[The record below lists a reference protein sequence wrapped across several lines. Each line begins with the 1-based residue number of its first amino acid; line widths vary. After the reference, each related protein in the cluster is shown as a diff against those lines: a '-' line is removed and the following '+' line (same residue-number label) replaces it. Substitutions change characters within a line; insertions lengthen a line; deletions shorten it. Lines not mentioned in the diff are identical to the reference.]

1 MEKNIL
7 VINIGSS
14 SKKYSL
20 YRGEYL
26 LLSAHFERDKEAFA
40 LSYLEEGAQP
50 ISLAIFTESLSYFY
64 EELKKRDFLKEG
76 DVLDCIG
83 IRLVATGIY
92 FTEDRL
98 VDDAFLGQLSLVAEE
113 DIAHISPLQ
122 KELSFA
128 RELFQNSKI
137 VAVSDSAFHR
147 TMPELAKN
155 YALPKALSEATGTQ
169 RFGYHGISLSSIVKN
184 LSSRPLGL
192 ERRVIICHLG
202 SGSSITALLDG
213 KSIDTSMGY
222 SPLEGVVM
230 SSRVGNIDVGAVLHL
245 VEKEGVQ
252 KVQEILYK
260 ESGLLAISELS
271 DDMRVL
277 IDKEKEGHVGA
288 HDAIEAFVY
297 AIQKYIGMY
306 ISILGGLDLIVFS
319 GTIGERSFILRERIC
334 SKLAWCNVH
343 LNSEKNNHAKS
354 GDYIGEEGSLSVC
367 VVHTNEDLEIM
378 QRTKAF
384 I

>member
-20 YRGEYL
+20 YRGEEL
-26 LLSAHFERDKEAFA
+26 PFSAHFEKDKETFA
-40 LSYLEEGAQP
+40 LTYLGEEAQS
-50 ISLAIFTESLSYFY
+50 ISLEVFTESLSYFY
-64 EELKKRDFLKEG
+64 EELKKRALLHEG
-76 DVLDCIG
+76 AVLDGIG
-83 IRLVATGIY
+83 VRLVATGVY
-92 FTEDRL
+92 FIEDHI
-98 VDDAFLGQLSLVAEE
+98 VDDAFLEQLSLVAKE
-113 DIAHISPLQ
+113 DIAHILPLQ
-122 KELSFA
+122 KELSSV
-128 RELFQNSKI
+128 RVLFGDIKI

-147 TMPELAKN
+147 TMPEMARN
-155 YALPKALSEATGTQ
+155 YALPKILAEETGTQ

-230 SSRVGNIDVGAVLHL
+230 SSRIGNIDVGAVLHL

-252 KVQEILYK
+252 KLQEILYK
-260 ESGLLAISELS
+260 ESGLLAVSGLS

-277 IDKEKEGHVGA
+277 IDKEKEGHMGA
-288 HDAIEAFVY
+288 HNAIESFVY

-334 SKLAWCNVH
+334 NKLEWCNVH
-343 LNSEKNNHAKS
+343 LHNEKNTNAKS
-354 GDYIGEEGSLSVC
+354 GDYIVEEGSLSVC
-367 VVHTNEDLEIM
+367 VVHCNEDLEIM
-378 QRTKAF
+378 QRAKAF